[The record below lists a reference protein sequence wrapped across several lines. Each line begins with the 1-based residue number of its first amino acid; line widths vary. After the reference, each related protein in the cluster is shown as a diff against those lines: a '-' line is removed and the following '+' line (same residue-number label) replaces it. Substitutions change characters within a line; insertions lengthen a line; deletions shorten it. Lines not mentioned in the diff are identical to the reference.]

1 MTKKCFLGANEDAL
15 TSSIPWFLIGIAG
28 GLGLYWLLKPKA
40 KTSVPGVTQAAPVA
54 PLTSPERFVDL
65 DSVDAR
71 FGQVREL
78 YRMGYLNAE
87 AALAELATLVAAARS
102 MSEQDAEKAGSI
114 LARIDVYAKE
124 VGAYA
129 QGTSIAMQGRR
140 FRVVN

>member
-1 MTKKCFLGANEDAL
+1 
-15 TSSIPWFLIGIAG
+15 
-28 GLGLYWLLKPKA
+28 
-40 KTSVPGVTQAAPVA
+40 
-54 PLTSPERFVDL
+54 
-65 DSVDAR
+65 
-71 FGQVREL
+71 
-78 YRMGYLNAE
+78 MGYLNAE